1 MGVVSCTVSWYKGL
15 ASEHLERI
23 CYNREKYTLTSYL
36 IADFQ
41 LLAIEYCVAPARI
54 ISSVPHCKM

>member
-36 IADFQ
+36 IADFN
-41 LLAIEYCVAPARI
+41 C
-54 ISSVPHCKM
+54 